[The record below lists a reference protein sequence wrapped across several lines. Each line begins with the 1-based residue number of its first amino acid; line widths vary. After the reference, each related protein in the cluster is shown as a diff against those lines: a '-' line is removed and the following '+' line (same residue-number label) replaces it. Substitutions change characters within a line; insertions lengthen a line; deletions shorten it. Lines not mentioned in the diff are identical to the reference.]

1 MRGGRFLKTKIE
13 EVEDMLLNKDI
24 SPNRFN
30 NIVNRYNGELINI
43 NSEIEVIEGD
53 KDTLLKY
60 AEGGKELL
68 VNLDQL
74 FKENDYDG
82 KRILAGSVLKKKLL
96 FGNNGCRTTKVNE
109 VIEVLTRSE
118 VASGVRLNKTFRN
131 GALKLFSAFTMH
143 EHQSG

>member
-60 AEGGKELL
+60 AEGG
-68 VNLDQL
+68 
-74 FKENDYDG
+74 
-82 KRILAGSVLKKKLL
+82 
-96 FGNNGCRTTKVNE
+96 
-109 VIEVLTRSE
+109 
-118 VASGVRLNKTFRN
+118 
-131 GALKLFSAFTMH
+131 
-143 EHQSG
+143 